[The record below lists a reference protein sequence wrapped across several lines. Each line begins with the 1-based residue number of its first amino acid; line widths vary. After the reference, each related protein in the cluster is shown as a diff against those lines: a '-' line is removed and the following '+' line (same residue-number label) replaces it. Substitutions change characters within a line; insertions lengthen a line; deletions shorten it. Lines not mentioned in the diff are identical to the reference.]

1 MSGPVMIRHF
11 EREFGRGL
19 CGQVI
24 APLDGH
30 LGRAVITNVDCDD
43 CIRLSELC
51 PTCGQADNC
60 GDCDHTPI
68 DDEIGGGPLGMDQRQ
83 WEEHYRAHSPSVTG
97 IREDF

>member
-30 LGRAVITNVDCDD
+30 LGRAVITNV
-43 CIRLSELC
+43 
-51 PTCGQADNC
+51 NC